1 MVSAPAFSRCSLLLL
16 LLLATAS
23 QALKIGNLLG
33 KLPVVRTSA
42 KRKAKSE
49 LLGVLLRLIGFRL
62 GIVVFVDRGSI
73 RAAAGHAN
81 PSSARIPPLLRY
93 GKYCGILYSGCPGEM
108 PCDAL
113 DACCMIHDYCVDS
126 HNNDYL
132 NLECNENLLSCLD
145 RVSPAGPTFP
155 GNQCGVGRTK
165 LVIRGVIETAVLAGK
180 VLHNRDGGGQ

>member
-1 MVSAPAFSRCSLLLL
+1 MVSAPAFSWCSLLLL

-33 KLPVVRTSA
+33 KLPVGVHQGCSRTCESA
-42 KRKAKSE
+42 FCT
-49 LLGVLLRLIGFRL
+49 V
-62 GIVVFVDRGSI
+62 
-73 RAAAGHAN
+73 
-81 PSSARIPPLLRY
+81 PPLLRY

-113 DACCMIHDYCVDS
+113 DHCCMIHDLCVDA

-132 NLECNENLLSCLD
+132 NLECNKNLLSCLD

-155 GNQCGVGRTK
+155 GNQCGVRRTT
-165 LVIRGVIETAVLAGK
+165 LVIRGVIETAVIAGK